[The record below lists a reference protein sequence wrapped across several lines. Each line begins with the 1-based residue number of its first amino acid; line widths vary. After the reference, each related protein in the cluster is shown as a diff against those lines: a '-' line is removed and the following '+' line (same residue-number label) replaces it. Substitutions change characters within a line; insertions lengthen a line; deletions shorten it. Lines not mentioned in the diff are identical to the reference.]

1 VGKTTTKV
9 ILDTNIL
16 VSALGWQGNPHRVL
30 QKAIDKEV
38 ELFISY
44 EQLEEL
50 ARVLDYPKFDFT
62 AEEKTRFKVL
72 ISATAV
78 LVRPRTKLDIIKED
92 PSDNRI
98 LECALASKADFII
111 SGDAHLIALGKLE
124 STRIVSASQFLTASK
139 R

>member
-62 AEEKTRFKVL
+62 AEEKTRFKAL